1 MDNELF
7 LLSKELRAVSHVL
20 RYSDYIHSV
29 TGDVDFP
36 TALISVVSDYLY
48 ARSEHCCKVLESVDN
63 HDEE

>member
-1 MDNELF
+1 MDKELF
-7 LLSKELRAVSHVL
+7 LLSNELRAVAHVL
-20 RYSDYIHSV
+20 RYSDYIHSL

-48 ARSEHCCKVLESVDN
+48 SRSEHCNKVLESVES